1 MPKIE
6 RMNKSD
12 FINYIVER
20 HSPNFFLNFFL
31 KRNML
36 SI

>member
-1 MPKIE
+1 MSKFE

-20 HSPNFFLNFFL
+20 HSPNVTNL
-31 KRNML
+31 RRH
-36 SI
+36 